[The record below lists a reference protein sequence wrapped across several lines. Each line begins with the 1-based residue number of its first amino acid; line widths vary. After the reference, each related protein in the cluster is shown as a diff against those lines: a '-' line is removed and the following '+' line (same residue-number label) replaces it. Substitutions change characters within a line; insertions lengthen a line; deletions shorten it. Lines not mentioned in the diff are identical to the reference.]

1 MKMGLLDFLLGPDI
15 NRGVED
21 WRNAPG
27 AVLIDVS
34 NVNEYRGGHIPGSI
48 NIPLDRIDSVAKK
61 VKDRNTE
68 IFVYCLSGSRS
79 GQAVRRMKQLG
90 YANVVNIGGIN
101 RYKGKIEV

>member
-1 MKMGLLDFLLGPDI
+1 MGLLDFLLGPDI

-27 AVLIDVS
+27 AVLIDVR
-34 NVNEYRGGHIPGSI
+34 NVDEYRCGHIPGSI
-48 NIPLDRIDSVAKK
+48 NIPLDRIDSVTRK

-90 YANVVNIGGIN
+90 YANVVNIGGIS

>member
-27 AVLIDVS
+27 AVLIDVR

-79 GQAVRRMKQLG
+79 GQAVRRMKQLV